1 MWPGF
6 SDHVRIGPSA
16 RIIEMWLSCRAG
28 NSCISWIGPFSRI
41 IEIWL
46 PVRQWCGNENCHARV
61 SSILANASVGLLGF
75 QRQGNDGSR
84 KHCHARVVETGAYI
98 LVFSVTNFWSA
109 LSVASQIFIWG
120 SHFCGAMKFLALCRW
135 WLEAAFMKCGM
146 GVHWFYWFTM
156 VTRCMRWCCSLT
168 GVSMQIWFA
177 MVHMQIELTLCV
189 MSVPL
194 HLWKRFFVFAKC
206 G

>member
-1 MWPGF
+1 MMRQWKLSRKSIVHLGECV
-6 SDHVRIGPSA
+6 SWIA
-16 RIIEMWLSCRAG
+16 RISKAG
-28 NSCISWIGPFSRI
+28 
-41 IEIWL
+41 
-46 PVRQWCGNENCHARV
+46 QWWFKDA
-61 SSILANASVGLLGF
+61 LL
-75 QRQGNDGSR
+75 
-84 KHCHARVVETGAYI
+84 ARVVETGAYI

>member
-1 MWPGF
+1 MPGKASIQVCWELF
-6 SDHVRIGPSA
+6 STFHWVAFAKLPRH
-16 RIIEMWLSCRAG
+16 
-28 NSCISWIGPFSRI
+28 ISRVLRGPFSKGKAMMR
-41 IEIWL
+41 
-46 PVRQWCGNENCHARV
+46 
-61 SSILANASVGLLGF
+61 
-75 QRQGNDGSR
+75 SR
-84 KHCHARVVETGAYI
+84 KHCHTRLVETGAYI

-135 WLEAAFMKCGM
+135 CLEAAFMKCGM

-168 GVSMQIWFA
+168 GVSMQI
-177 MVHMQIELTLCV
+177 ELTLCV

>member
-1 MWPGF
+1 M
-6 SDHVRIGPSA
+6 
-16 RIIEMWLSCRAG
+16 
-28 NSCISWIGPFSRI
+28 SRKRS
-41 IEIWL
+41 ETVAEL
-46 PVRQWCGNENCHARV
+46 ETVV
-61 SSILANASVGLLGF
+61 SVGLLGF
-75 QRQGNDGSR
+75 QRRWCGNEN
-84 KHCHARVVETGAYI
+84 CHARVVETGAYI
-98 LVFSVTNFWSA
+98 LLFKVTNFCPHCGFHHKYSYGA
-109 LSVASQIFIWG
+109 PIFA
-120 SHFCGAMKFLALCRW
+120 CAMKLLALCRW

-156 VTRCMRWCCSLT
+156 VTRYMRWCCSLPL
-168 GVSMQIWFA
+168 SMQIWFA

>member
-6 SDHVRIGPSA
+6 SDHVRIGSSA
-16 RIIEMWLSCRAG
+16 RIIEMWL
-28 NSCISWIGPFSRI
+28 
-41 IEIWL
+41 L
-46 PVRQWCGNENCHARV
+46 VRQWCGNEN
-61 SSILANASVGLLGF
+61 
-75 QRQGNDGSR
+75 
-84 KHCHARVVETGAYI
+84 CHARVVETGAYI

-168 GVSMQIWFA
+168 GVSMQI
-177 MVHMQIELTLCV
+177 ELTLCV

>member
-6 SDHVRIGPSA
+6 SDHVTIVSSA
-16 RIIEMWLSCRAG
+16 RIV
-28 NSCISWIGPFSRI
+28 
-41 IEIWL
+41 EIWL